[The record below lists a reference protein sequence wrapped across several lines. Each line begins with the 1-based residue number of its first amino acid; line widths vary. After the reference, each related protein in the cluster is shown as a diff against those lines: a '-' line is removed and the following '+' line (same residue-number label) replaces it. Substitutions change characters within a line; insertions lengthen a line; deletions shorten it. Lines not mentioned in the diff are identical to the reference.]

1 MKLKILQKSHK
12 DFEHNDIMRTVLTV
26 EYEIEWS
33 VWTCNLL
40 DYEEEHDKET
50 MKNLRKKIKQSYLL
64 HLKQQEEQKKEEQK
78 AKEMLGV

>member
-1 MKLKILQKSHK
+1 
-12 DFEHNDIMRTVLTV
+12 MRTVLTV

-33 VWTCNLL
+33 VWTCNLI

-64 HLKQQEEQKKEEQK
+64 HLKQQEEQKERKKQK
-78 AKEMLGV
+78 KCSESRNRLFFM